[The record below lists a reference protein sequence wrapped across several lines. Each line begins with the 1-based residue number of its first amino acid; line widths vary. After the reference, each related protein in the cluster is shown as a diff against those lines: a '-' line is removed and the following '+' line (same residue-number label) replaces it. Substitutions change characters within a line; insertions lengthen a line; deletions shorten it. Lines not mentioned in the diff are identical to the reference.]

1 METTSKILLDM
12 EFASASCVPSNES
25 ESIEWSTVM
34 VQDQTKGLNDEGRY
48 LEMSLRKKGEMS
60 ISCGN
65 TGSSLIQ
72 LSSVFEGYENSTEDA
87 NEGSGSQHI
96 ELRECDDGDHC
107 GSVYIDGKPICDDD
121 WDDSDANVACRMLG
135 YDWGDAR
142 TNSYYSSLGYNE
154 NFGMD
159 NVNCAGNE
167 FSLYDCQHLG
177 LGQDNCGRDEVA
189 GVYCYKDSPDYT
201 SLRGPSSSP
210 RGPDPRNDALKVD
223 GGILTSS
230 GKMVEADTFCVG
242 ALKGESFK
250 REMRVWAVYCD
261 PRQVVPTLRKALQHQ
276 FFRRDGPND
285 RLENYHYYNYWLS
298 ANIARLAEKNGQTG
312 LQEAEFSEYVQELER
327 DIFNILD
334 TDGKG
339 SIDVK
344 SSEEEP
350 SIGIEPFNAIL
361 SHIFRLFDLNNDNVL
376 SVTDDIMDLAVKFR
390 WGGPTSPGEEYER
403 QMELDS
409 NNDGIWTIEELVGR
423 EPITWPYP
431 LYELYSKIDVNQDEI
446 VDLNSE
452 ARPFLEKVFAMFDVN
467 KNGLVTAKE
476 VLAVI
481 NKTNTVPEERM
492 VALKIVLDKYVTLT
506 EFLVREIIK
515 TADMNSDMRTTFEE
529 ILQFDDWNF
538 IEKTLIPAI
547 NYIGIPS
554 ISGPLG
560 AAVGIDIT
568 SHRRNYYEDQ
578 QAALGF
584 GLKLLL
590 GLLEEM

>member
-12 EFASASCVPSNES
+12 EFASARCVPSNGS

-34 VQDQTKGLNDEGRY
+34 ALDQTKGRNDEGRY
-48 LEMSLRKKGEMS
+48 LDMSLRKKGEMS

-65 TGSSLIQ
+65 TASSLIQ

-87 NEGSGSQHI
+87 NEESLI
-96 ELRECDDGDHC
+96 ELRGCEDGDHC

-135 YDWGDAR
+135 YDWGEAR
-142 TNSYYSSLGYNE
+142 TNSYYTSLGYNE
-154 NFGMD
+154 NYGMD
-159 NVNCAGNE
+159 NVACNGYE
-167 FSLYDCQHLG
+167 SSLYDCEYAR
-177 LGQDNCGRDEVA
+177 QDNCGRDEVA
-189 GVYCYKDSPDYT
+189 GVYCYKDGPDYT
-201 SLRGPSSSP
+201 SIRGPSSSP
-210 RGPDPRNDALKVD
+210 RGPDPRNDALTVD
-223 GGILTSS
+223 GGILTGS
-230 GKMVEADTFCVG
+230 GKIVEADSFCVG

-261 PRQVVPTLRKALQHQ
+261 PRQVVPTLRTALLYQL
-276 FFRRDGPND
+276 FRRDGPGD
-285 RLENYHYYNYWLS
+285 RWEIYYFYYWFS
-298 ANIARLAEKNGQTG
+298 ANIARLAEKNGQSG
-312 LQEAEFSEYVQELER
+312 LQEAEFTEYVQGLER

-339 SIDVK
+339 SIEVK
-344 SSEEEP
+344 SPVEEP

-361 SHIFRLFDLNNDNVL
+361 SHIFRFFDLNNDNVL
-376 SVTDDIMDLAVKFR
+376 SVTEDIIDLAVKIR
-390 WGGPTSPGEEYER
+390 WGGPTPPGEEYEH
-403 QMELDS
+403 QMDLDS

-431 LYELYSKIDVNQDEI
+431 LYELYSKIDVNQDEA
-446 VDLNSE
+446 VDLTSE
-452 ARPFLEKVFAMFDVN
+452 ARPFLEKFFAMFDVN

-476 VLAVI
+476 VLTVV

-492 VALKIVLDKYVTLT
+492 VALKIVLDKYVTLA

-515 TADMNSDMRTTFEE
+515 TADMDSDMKTTFEE

-554 ISGPLG
+554 MSGPLG
-560 AAVGIDIT
+560 AVVGIDIT
-568 SHRRNYYEDQ
+568 RSHRNRYEDRR
-578 QAALGF
+578 AALGF